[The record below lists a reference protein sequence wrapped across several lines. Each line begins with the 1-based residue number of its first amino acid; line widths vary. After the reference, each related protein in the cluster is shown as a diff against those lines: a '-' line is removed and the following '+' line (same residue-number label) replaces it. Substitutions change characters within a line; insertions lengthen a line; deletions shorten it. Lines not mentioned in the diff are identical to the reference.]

1 MYKRIPQLLL
11 LVIFLTAASAIGGSW
26 TDIVARMIGNFV
38 KYRRT
43 VDARLTH
50 T

>member
-1 MYKRIPQLLL
+1 MESVMILQQ
-11 LVIFLTAASAIGGSW
+11 VIELNSLQFADKGFNKKK
-26 TDIVARMIGNFV
+26 GNFV
-38 KYRRT
+38 KGRRT